1 MIQHP
6 RGRARSRKS
15 LTFILAPAL
24 SDRAPPHSVGI
35 DLRRD
40 HASGHGMSIAFSGL
54 GFGLG
59 AKGLGVCA
67 HFTERTNETFATGLY
82 PDRTDD
88 RGGDRRYPGGHR
100 AAGVSGL
107 CDSVEDV

>member
-1 MIQHP
+1 MRP
-6 RGRARSRKS
+6 RYALVISGVAACSCTRNRPLALHAGRILVCQLLIGVLASRWCE
-15 LTFILAPAL
+15 
-24 SDRAPPHSVGI
+24 
-35 DLRRD
+35 
-40 HASGHGMSIAFSGL
+40 
-54 GFGLG
+54 GF
-59 AKGLGVCA
+59 GVCA
-67 HFTERTNETFATGLY
+67 YSLHGENNETFAAGFY